1 MKEKEKKYEV
11 AHCPYNERVDCEER
25 TRVCK
30 KCGWHPDVDK
40 KRRQELRNSEE

>member
-1 MKEKEKKYEV
+1 MKENEKQKDSER
-11 AHCPYNERVDCEER
+11 CPYNERVDCEER

-30 KCGWHPDVDK
+30 KCGWNPEVDK